1 MTTGEGV
8 EVVMSQTL
16 VERGDVLEAVS
27 EWEAG
32 LQALHGRIANRFSR
46 SESRHRVLAYL
57 QGLLGRVERKNG
69 WQLAEYAGDATPD
82 GVQRL
87 LSIHQWDAEQVRD
100 DLQRYVVEQLGEA
113 QAVLVVDETG
123 FLKQGKKSVGVQR
136 QYSGTAGKV
145 ENCQIGVFL
154 AYGSQHGQAFL
165 DRELYLPR
173 VWAEDWARRQ
183 EAGVPEVATFRTKGQ
198 LAQGMIGRAVAAGV
212 PFAWV
217 AGDTVY
223 GNDRRLRRWLE
234 ENGICYVLAVKS
246 NEPLWVN
253 TERGPAPVAV
263 RELAQAL
270 PDADWHRLS
279 AGDGSKGPRFYDWA
293 RVPLRPGA
301 APDQGYW
308 LLVRRSVADPAELAY
323 YACCGAGDVPLAEL
337 VRVAGTRWIIEDAF
351 KAAKGEV
358 GLDHYEV
365 RRWTGWYRHITLA
378 LLAHAFLAVTR
389 SHAVAGNAT
398 GNAKGG
404 RQSGPH
410 SSR

>member
-1 MTTGEGV
+1 M
-8 EVVMSQTL
+8 
-16 VERGDVLEAVS
+16 
-27 EWEAG
+27 
-32 LQALHGRIANRFSR
+32 
-46 SESRHRVLAYL
+46 
-57 QGLLGRVERKNG
+57 
-69 WQLAEYAGDATPD
+69 
-82 GVQRL
+82 
-87 LSIHQWDAEQVRD
+87 VRP
-100 DLQRYVVEQLGEA
+100 
-113 QAVLVVDETG
+113 
-123 FLKQGKKSVGVQR
+123 FWIGK
-136 QYSGTAGKV
+136 
-145 ENCQIGVFL
+145 
-154 AYGSQHGQAFL
+154 
-165 DRELYLPR
+165 LYLPR
-173 VWAEDWARRQ
+173 VWAEDWARRR

-234 ENGICYVLAVKS
+234 EKGICYVLAVKS

-351 KAAKGEV
+351 KEAKGEV

-404 RQSGPH
+404 RQSEPH